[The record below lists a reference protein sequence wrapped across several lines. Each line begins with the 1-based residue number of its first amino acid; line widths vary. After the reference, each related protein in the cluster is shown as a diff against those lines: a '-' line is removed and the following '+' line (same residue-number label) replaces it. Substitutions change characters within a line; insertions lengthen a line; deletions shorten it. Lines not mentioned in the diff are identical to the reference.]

1 MAALANSLA
10 CGKYTTTD
18 LLDRDFPKPP
28 PARFFENLSI
38 AQKKKFQQKFEKKLS
53 TVVGLSH

>member
-1 MAALANSLA
+1 MLGWGFEIRVMAALANSLA

-38 AQKKKFQQKFEKKLS
+38 AQKKISAKI
-53 TVVGLSH
+53 